1 MGFTSLNHLID
12 LDWLREAYRRT
23 RKDAA
28 AGVDDMTATE
38 YEVNL
43 EERLADLL
51 DRAKSG
57 RYVAP
62 PVKRVYIPKG
72 EGDEK
77 RPIGIPTLEDKIL
90 QRAVVMLLEP
100 IYEQDFAVWSYGF
113 RPGRSAHQALEALW
127 QAIMSMGG
135 CWLIDADITK
145 FFDTLG
151 KGHLREI
158 VGHRVRDGVVRRLI
172 GKWLSAG
179 VMEEGVVSYPEAGT
193 PQGGVVAAP
202 TQQITSSSQRKS
214 GMKGSSRS
222 FAPNVGGIADELSH
236 MTYKVI
242 RKSHNNK
249 FDNDRVHQKHQSGVN
264 VDISCPSRNT
274 GIISNRDLRM
284 SDEVLYLCHYEKII
298 VDRIHKKDQFCGR
311 GFVRGKNSVGREAG
325 FGEEI
330 RNLGKA
336 GVPVSE
342 GCGEHTRASCR
353 AGAETGFHSETA
365 DWPHTA
371 HQTRSAEIH
380 EHAERSGGGGIGCLP
395 EDGGEEWE
403 EGETDTVSSLNTA
416 MTGWAFKSLNWL
428 IEFLSL
434 PRICPVRRNCFSKA

>member
-38 YEVNL
+38 YERDL
-43 EERLADLL
+43 EGRLADLL

-62 PVKRVYIPKG
+62 PVKRVYIPKDQG
-72 EGDEK
+72 GEK

-100 IYEQDFAVWSYGF
+100 IYEQDFVAWSYGF

-127 QAIMSMGG
+127 QAIMSLGG

-193 PQGGVVAAP
+193 PQGGVVSP
-202 TQQITSSSQRKS
+202 TLSNIYLHEVLDQWFERDVKPRMRGRVFAIRYADDFVMGFEFEDDARRVMEVLPKRFARYGLGIHPEKTRLIDFRPPGKPGTEPPSFNFLGFTHHWDISRK
-214 GMKGSSRS
+214 GNPYVRRQTRKERLARALRS
-222 FAPNVGGIADELSH
+222 I
-236 MTYKVI
+236 
-242 RKSHNNK
+242 NK
-249 FDNDRVHQKHQSGVN
+249 WCRINRHQSL
-264 VDISCPSRNT
+264 P
-274 GIISNRDLRM
+274 
-284 SDEVLYLCHYEKII
+284 E
-298 VDRIHKKDQFCGR
+298 Q
-311 GFVRGKNSVGREAG
+311 
-325 FGEEI
+325 
-330 RNLGKA
+330 
-336 GVPVSE
+336 
-342 GCGEHTRASCR
+342 CR
-353 AGAETGFHSETA
+353 ALARKLRGHYNYYGVIGNGRRLDEFRFKVTCLWRKWLSRRSREKKL
-365 DWPHTA
+365 DWDKFNHILDRFP
-371 HQTRSAEIH
+371 
-380 EHAERSGGGGIGCLP
+380 
-395 EDGGEEWE
+395 
-403 EGETDTVSSLNTA
+403 
-416 MTGWAFKSLNWL
+416 
-428 IEFLSL
+428 L
-434 PRICPVRRNCFSKA
+434 PRAKIVQFGNA